1 MNYDDPKLADQ
12 LAAEYVLGTLRGQ
25 ARWRFETMMARNEIL
40 SERVEAWD
48 LQLNVLATQVPE
60 IPPPPGAWEQ
70 ILAQVTSVPVEQA
83 ERSTREGLAFW
94 RRLAA
99 SATLVALIMGI
110 VLLWPE
116 PEMVGPVKAGYV
128 VMLSDEQ
135 QHTGWII
142 SAPPTMGELNIRP
155 AAPMSVPE
163 GKRCYLWLKPQGKGK
178 VVSLGILPESDP
190 TTLAV
195 PESIRALLPGHLI
208 VSMEEAVGTLP
219 QEPSNDIAMQVE
231 WMRPVKHSF

>member
-1 MNYDDPKLADQ
+1 MNYDDPELADQ
-12 LAAEYVLGTLRGQ
+12 LAVEYVLGTLSGP
-25 ARWRFETMMARNEIL
+25 ARWRFEAIMAKSDTL

-48 LQLNVLATQVPE
+48 LRLNTLAAKVPE

-70 ILAQVTSVPVEQA
+70 ILAQVTSVPVQQA
-83 ERSTREGLAFW
+83 KRSTIEGLAFW

-99 SATLVALIMGI
+99 SATLVALIMGV

-116 PEMVGPVKAGYV
+116 PEVVGPVKAGYV
-128 VMLSDEQ
+128 VMLSDEEQ
-135 QHTGWII
+135 RTGWII

-155 AAPMSVPE
+155 AAPMPMPE

-178 VVSLGILPESDP
+178 VVSLGILPESSA

-208 VSMEEAVGTLP
+208 VSIEEAVGTLP
-219 QEPSNDIAMQVE
+219 QEPSNAIAMQVD
-231 WMRPVKHSF
+231 WMRPVNHTF